1 MRTRRRPPMNRKQ
14 KIVVVVT
21 DILVLAEL
29 FFSIMQA
36 KSNPEYMTPIFFQNF
51 IPLVVITLLL
61 ARILVKR
68 FRTES
73 IEARAKPGSISP
85 K

>member
-1 MRTRRRPPMNRKQ
+1 MNRKQ

-73 IEARAKPGSISP
+73 IEARAKPGAISP